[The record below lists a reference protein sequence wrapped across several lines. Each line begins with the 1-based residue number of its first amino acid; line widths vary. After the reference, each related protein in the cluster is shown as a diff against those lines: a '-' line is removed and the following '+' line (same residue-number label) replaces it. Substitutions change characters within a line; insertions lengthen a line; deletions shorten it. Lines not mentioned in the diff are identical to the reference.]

1 MMYLNK
7 YDSPLGMI
15 TMVSDGTALTGL
27 WFEGQKYFM
36 ASCTQPAEIKDLP
49 VFAEAKFWLDQ
60 YFSGQIPGCLPPLR
74 PKGTSFQQTVWEIL
88 MNIPYGETVTYKEIA
103 EKAAL
108 KTGKLRMSAQ
118 AAGNALGHNPIS
130 IMIPCHRVIG
140 TDGSLKGYAGGI
152 ERKQY
157 LLELE
162 KKRGNYETADE
173 TDDGSDS
180 CVSCGMRETAGRSE
194 RSRNKNG

>member
-36 ASCTQPAEIKDLP
+36 ASCTEAIEKKDLP
-49 VFAEAKFWLDQ
+49 VFAEVKLWLDQ
-60 YFSGQIPGCLPPLR
+60 YFSGQIPGFLPPLR
-74 PKGTSFQQTVWEIL
+74 PKGTAFQLTVWDLL
-88 MNIPYGETVTYKEIA
+88 MKIPYGETVTYKEIA
-103 EKAAL
+103 ERAAL

-118 AAGNALGHNPIS
+118 AAGNAVGHNPIS

-152 ERKQY
+152 DRKQY

-162 KKRGNYETADE
+162 KKRGK
-173 TDDGSDS
+173 
-180 CVSCGMRETAGRSE
+180 V
-194 RSRNKNG
+194 